1 MCFPIFL
8 FFVFNECINVE
19 FQNNSWM
26 FTSNYWKVQVPYENL
41 KNILRCMTKISTI
54 DEDSENY
61 GLWAKSGL
69 PLVFVN
75 KVLLE
80 YSHTHLLIDYLW
92 LFSYYN
98 SRVSS
103 YNRDQMPLLS
113 GPLLKVFQPVR
124 DISMI
129 FIYSLIH
136 LFICSVNT
144 NFVKEMWEM

>member
-1 MCFPIFL
+1 
-8 FFVFNECINVE
+8 
-19 FQNNSWM
+19 
-26 FTSNYWKVQVPYENL
+26 
-41 KNILRCMTKISTI
+41 MTKISTI

-144 NFVKEMWEM
+144 NFVKEM